1 MDAGSLFMAERGAV
15 RRHQAPVAKKFVA
28 RRVLV
33 VDVGGNAVKILAS
46 GHNVHRSFPSGPK
59 RTPKAMVKGVKKLT
73 ADGAY
78 EVGSIGYPGRVLHGR
93 ALAEPY
99 NPGRGYPIDKT
110 S

>member
-1 MDAGSLFMAERGAV
+1 MDAGSLFMAERGVV

-59 RTPKAMVKGVKKLT
+59 MTPKIRARCSTAERSLSPIISG
-73 ADGAY
+73 ADGLD
-78 EVGSIGYPGRVLHGR
+78 SIS
-93 ALAEPY
+93 
-99 NPGRGYPIDKT
+99 RGH
-110 S
+110 SVVR